1 MIISLLMSPRQKSP
15 KTAVIPMPTKVA
27 VPTRGVEKY
36 FSNTGAIYISPTD
49 SQYTEGWLIGDL
61 RDKMPITTTAFT
73 INYDY
78 KIDKFVVVI
87 KDKSKNNQQIFTN
100 WIQEAGYTTIP
111 PQYFAFE

>member
-1 MIISLLMSPRQKSP
+1 MIISLLMNPRQKSL

-27 VPTRGVEKY
+27 VPTREAEKY
-36 FSNTGAIYISPTD
+36 FSDTGAIYISPTD
-49 SQYTEGWLIGDL
+49 SAYTEGWLIGDL
-61 RDKMPITTTAFT
+61 RDKIPITTTAFS

-100 WIQEAGYTTIP
+100 WMQEAGYIAIP
-111 PQYFAFE
+111 PQYFVFE